1 MSRRKITTLL
11 LTAVFL
17 SCSINVSAAPI
28 DNVEIYEPAGESD
41 EVIFVA
47 GQHQGS
53 QSGEGTTN
61 TENEVDQ
68 NIASQNTSLSKEQ
81 REIKESIIKDSIEKS
96 MVVYVP
102 GKSIVVKEEIPI
114 SAQDILPYITNG
126 LKFEG
131 IPGLLGIQHSEGGNV
146 QQSENTDRALNE
158 LREQVAGGQN
168 VGGSV
173 PFTIGSGLTW
183 DYLQSIDTKSWSED
197 LVAAWERILQNHTWT
212 QFRTD
217 LVGGGMIDWP
227 YQELR
232 YQILKAYV
240 SSLGMTDNIETTNI
254 TEYRISKE
262 EQQKI
267 INKQPVGEYEWEIY
281 DTEGNL
287 LKTTHT
293 YGRTLRLSFSR
304 AGTYYIKAYQKHHVT
319 RADVVS
325 TQKLEYWLIS
335 ETRQLLWSSEG
346 AGKQFIYNRSSG
358 EEFIQTNYIQQEIT
372 PSMLQDNWLF
382 DLDSSGQ
389 LQIAEGFQVER
400 IK

>member
-11 LTAVFL
+11 LTAVLL

-126 LKFEG
+126 LKFEE
-131 IPGLLGIQHSEGGNV
+131 IPGLLGSQHSDGRNV

-183 DYLQSIDTKSWSED
+183 DYLQSIDTKSWS
-197 LVAAWERILQNHTWT
+197 
-212 QFRTD
+212 
-217 LVGGGMIDWP
+217 
-227 YQELR
+227 
-232 YQILKAYV
+232 
-240 SSLGMTDNIETTNI
+240 
-254 TEYRISKE
+254 
-262 EQQKI
+262 
-267 INKQPVGEYEWEIY
+267 
-281 DTEGNL
+281 
-287 LKTTHT
+287 
-293 YGRTLRLSFSR
+293 
-304 AGTYYIKAYQKHHVT
+304 
-319 RADVVS
+319 
-325 TQKLEYWLIS
+325 
-335 ETRQLLWSSEG
+335 
-346 AGKQFIYNRSSG
+346 
-358 EEFIQTNYIQQEIT
+358 
-372 PSMLQDNWLF
+372 
-382 DLDSSGQ
+382 
-389 LQIAEGFQVER
+389 
-400 IK
+400 